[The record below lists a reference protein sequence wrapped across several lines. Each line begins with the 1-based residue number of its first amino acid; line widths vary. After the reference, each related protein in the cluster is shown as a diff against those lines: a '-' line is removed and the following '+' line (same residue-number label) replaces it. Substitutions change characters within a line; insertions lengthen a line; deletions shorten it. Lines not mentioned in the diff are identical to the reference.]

1 MVYQYAKVKLLIF
14 INLLRDT
21 RPARFCDLAQV
32 FAAEAA
38 HGFAEA
44 GLNPIECATRSP
56 RRISRDSDDNNA
68 RYASGSA

>member
-38 HGFAEA
+38 HGFATN
-44 GLNPIECATRSP
+44 GIVQCG
-56 RRISRDSDDNNA
+56 RRPDLGETTDNN
-68 RYASGSA
+68 SALRQ